1 MSFAIPISRWS
12 RNAREIF
19 SLAAK
24 AGKRAGGGAPDHW
37 ADEPALFAAAEP
49 YLEAKRELDRRE
61 ALALRIAGMWRT
73 VAICALVAGSALAGG
88 WFHQAQQSSVQRVFV
103 ETRGEDAIKIHIT
116 GDLEPNA
123 LMMRGD
129 VRRTIEK
136 IFTKDDSDPINLG
149 NRAWLKNHL
158 RGKAVTYFNDR
169 IMSRWQDYDAMEVSR
184 ISPLQSVH
192 DKRVWNAE
200 WMAREWANGQPREWV
215 AYRGQF
221 ALAFEQ
227 PKDLDELSANE
238 FGIIITD
245 MRWAP

>member
-1 MSFAIPISRWS
+1 MSEAILNSRIA
-12 RNAREIF
+12 RTAREIVSF
-19 SLAAK
+19 AKK
-24 AGKRAGGGAPDHW
+24 AGKRASGKSSDEW
-37 ADEPALFAAAEP
+37 ADTPSLFSPAPP

-61 ALALRIAGMWRT
+61 ALANRLAEQWRT
-73 VAICALVAGSALAGG
+73 VAIAALMGCAALGGG
-88 WFHQAQQSSVQRVFV
+88 WWHYAQQTTVDRVFV

-116 GDLEPNA
+116 GDREPNA

-136 IFTKDDSDPINLG
+136 IFTKDDSDPINLA

-158 RGKAVTYFNDR
+158 RGQSVTYFNDR
-169 IMSRWQDYDAMEVSR
+169 IMSRWQEYDAMEVAK

-200 WMAREWANGQPREWV
+200 WVAREWVNGQPRAWIQ
-215 AYRGQF
+215 YRGQF
-221 ALAFEQ
+221 ALDFEE
-227 PKDLDELSANE
+227 PRDLDELNANE

-245 MRWAP
+245 MKWAP